1 MRWQVHRRVKLG
13 GDLMEPHGIKLGDN
27 VWLPAHQ
34 CHGDGRRRNRGD
46 GCQNKSGD
54 RHDVFPQGQFKLVP
68 KRLMFL
74 RLRLGVF
81 LMKLEH

>member
-1 MRWQVHRRVKLG
+1 MPLG
-13 GDLMEPHGIKLGDN
+13 LAL
-27 VWLPAHQ
+27 AQ
-34 CHGDGRRRNRGD
+34 SGDGSRNGSEDRRG
-46 GCQNKSGD
+46 
-54 RHDVFPQGQFKLVP
+54 VFPQGQFKLVP